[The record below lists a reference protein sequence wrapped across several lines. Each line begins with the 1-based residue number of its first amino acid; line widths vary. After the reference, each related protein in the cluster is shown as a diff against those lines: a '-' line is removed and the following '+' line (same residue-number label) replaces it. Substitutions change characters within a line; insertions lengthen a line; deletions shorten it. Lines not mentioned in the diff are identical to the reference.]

1 MPPPDTKL
9 NKDLAQQ
16 LAAAAQKLVSDDYV
30 RERRYPPQTSRIYLN
45 SLDLCEAIRQ
55 FGSSEKIR
63 ILDYG
68 CGGSPYRDFFPNSEY
83 VRADFT
89 PCQGLDFLLPEAD
102 SSIPVDDG
110 SFDLVLSTQVLE
122 HVAEPAHY
130 VAECFRVLKPGGHL
144 LLTTHGLLMGEHGC
158 PYDFQRWT
166 ADGLRLLLERA
177 GFRIK
182 ETKKLTCGA
191 RAICHVIINC
201 LWLLQAPKWTL
212 FGFATGVLRRLH
224 RLNPAWLNRCAEKYF
239 NKFGIMDAAVD
250 DNEDQKR
257 DYICLLVQGERPS
270 D

>member
-1 MPPPDTKL
+1 MPVTRQAS
-9 NKDLAQQ
+9 KDLAQQ
-16 LAAAAQKLVSDDYV
+16 LAEDAEKLVSDDYV
-30 RERRYPPQTSRIYLN
+30 RERRYPPPTSPVYLH

-89 PCQGLDFLLPEAD
+89 PCQGGLDILLPEAD
-102 SSIPVDDG
+102 SPIPVGDG

-122 HVAEPAHY
+122 HVADPAHY
-130 VAECFRVLKPGGHL
+130 VAECFRVLKPGGFL

-182 ETKKLTCGA
+182 KTQKLTCGA

-201 LWLLQAPKWTL
+201 FWMLQAPKSSL
-212 FGFATGVLRRLH
+212 FGFAMWVLRRLH
-224 RLNPAWLNRCAEKYF
+224 RLNPTWLNRPAEKYF
-239 NKFGIMDAAVD
+239 KKFGVMDAAVD

-257 DYICLLVQGERPS
+257 DYIALLVLGERS
-270 D
+270 ND